1 MWSAAVIAGCCV
13 WIASAQN
20 ALTIENV
27 RPTFGSPGP
36 DRAGALQVYPGD
48 TLFISFALKGL
59 QTNNQGQGKVRLEV
73 EATDAAGTRVFRQD
87 SGESTFLNALGGDS
101 FHTNVRLDMGPK
113 TAPGKYKVKVIA
125 TDLTSKANATRESDI
140 EILPPGF
147 AIVKVTAGIDQNL
160 TSSASVFGVGQAL
173 YLGFTVVGYQN
184 EVATKHP
191 NLRLEMHSYDPYTFC
206 LQNPP
211 TASSWGTPADVAA
224 VNTMYENAAAWQT
237 KHQRRVLMG
246 EAGCQVAAPSRADRL
261 LWYQTVGEAQ
271 KLLSDSLSVWDDFGE
286 WKIYDRTK
294 RTFDAGVLS
303 ALGLSAASISQA

>member
-191 NLRLEMHSYDPYTFC
+191 NLRLEMKVKEGGVVLSGASQTGEVNATQVEKVPQGSSTVPGRFI
-206 LQNPP
+206 LPLNKVGKFTVEV
-211 TASSWGTPADVAA
+211 TATDLVTQKVAGA
-224 VNTMYENAAAWQT
+224 I
-237 KHQRRVLMG
+237 
-246 EAGCQVAAPSRADRL
+246 S
-261 LWYQTVGEAQ
+261 
-271 KLLSDSLSVWDDFGE
+271 F
-286 WKIYDRTK
+286 
-294 RTFDAGVLS
+294 TFDVVS
-303 ALGLSAASISQA
+303 PK

>member
-48 TLFISFALKGL
+48 TLFISFSLKGL

-73 EATDAAGTRVFRQD
+73 EATDAAGSRVFRQD
-87 SGESTFLNALGGDS
+87 SGDSTFLNALGGDS

-125 TDLTSKANATRESDI
+125 TDLTSKTNATRESDI

-147 AIVKVTAGIDQNL
+147 AIVKVTAGTDQNL
-160 TSSASVFGVGQAL
+160 SASASVFGIGQAL
-173 YLGFTVVGYQN
+173 YVGFAVVGFQN
-184 EVATKHP
+184 EAATKHP
-191 NLRLEMHSYDPYTFC
+191 NLRLEMKVKEGGVVLAGASQTGEVNATQVEKVPQGSSMVPGRFLLPLNKVGKFTVEV
-206 LQNPP
+206 
-211 TASSWGTPADVAA
+211 TATDLVTQKVA
-224 VNTMYENAAAWQT
+224 
-237 KHQRRVLMG
+237 G
-246 EAGCQVAAPSRADRL
+246 PIS
-261 LWYQTVGEAQ
+261 
-271 KLLSDSLSVWDDFGE
+271 F
-286 WKIYDRTK
+286 
-294 RTFDAGVLS
+294 TFDVVS
-303 ALGLSAASISQA
+303 PK